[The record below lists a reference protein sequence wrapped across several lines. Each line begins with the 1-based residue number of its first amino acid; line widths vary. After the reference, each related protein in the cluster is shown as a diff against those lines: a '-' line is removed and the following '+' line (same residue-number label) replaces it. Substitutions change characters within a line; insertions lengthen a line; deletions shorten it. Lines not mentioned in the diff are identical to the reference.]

1 MEWLT
6 SIGQTPVPTILVV
19 SGVVFLFFSLGG
31 QLGAQIITDKIKPKA
46 ALVTGIF
53 LLITGIVMYGPKTDA
68 IKGVATPKSQVF
80 RAPKV
85 GNIPLDW
92 CLYFAEKC
100 GEPAASAFCRSQG
113 LATSSDFLQGH
124 PVPETKVIG
133 DGGLCQAGKNNSV
146 CDTFA
151 EVTCVAQ

>member
-31 QLGAQIITDKIKPKA
+31 QLGAQIITDKINPKA

-53 LLITGIVMYGPKTDA
+53 LLITGIVMYGPKA
-68 IKGVATPKSQVF
+68 PHIKIEVF

-85 GNIPLDW
+85 GNLPLDW

-133 DGGLCQAGKNNSV
+133 DGGLCQAGKNNAV

-151 EVTCVAQ
+151 EVTCVNQ

>member
-53 LLITGIVMYGPKTDA
+53 LLITGIVMYGPKA
-68 IKGVATPKSQVF
+68 PPYKNPGFPCSQS
-80 RAPKV
+80 RKH
-85 GNIPLDW
+85 
-92 CLYFAEKC
+92 
-100 GEPAASAFCRSQG
+100 PAG
-113 LATSSDFLQGH
+113 LVSL
-124 PVPETKVIG
+124 
-133 DGGLCQAGKNNSV
+133 LC
-146 CDTFA
+146 
-151 EVTCVAQ
+151 

>member
-6 SIGQTPVPTILVV
+6 SIGQTPVPTILVI
-19 SGVVFLFFSLGG
+19 SGILFLFFSLGG
-31 QLGAQIITDKIKPKA
+31 QLGAQIITDKVKPKA

-53 LLITGIVMYGPKTDA
+53 LLIAGIVMYIPKMD
-68 IKGVATPKSQVF
+68 TPRDGASPKRQVF

-85 GNIPLDW
+85 GNVPLDW
-92 CLYFAEKC
+92 CLFFRERC
-100 GEPAASAFCRSQG
+100 GEPAATAFCRSQG
-113 LATSSDFLQGH
+113 LAASSDFLQGH

-133 DGGLCQAGKNNSV
+133 DGALCQTGKNNPI

-151 EVTCVAQ
+151 EITCVSQ

>member
-53 LLITGIVMYGPKTDA
+53 LLITGIVMDGPKADP
-68 IKGVATPKSQVF
+68 IKIQVF

-151 EVTCVAQ
+151 EVTCVNQ